1 MNRQGAKRWLASVTK
16 SLIKWIGEKWGK
28 ARSWTVETF
37 PWMTFKLIVAVVYAI
52 LVVGVAFLL
61 IRPER
66 HEAHYVAV
74 RYMDKNTRLSPMHLV
89 PPAAVPPEEIFR
101 LQQEKDVLE
110 GSYLLHPVQAGGVV
124 SAEDVRSW
132 PDIKP
137 DEVVPFEL
145 DTEPDLMLLNR
156 GATVEIWV
164 GDAKVPVRAQVLA
177 IVPSGRRW
185 QVLLRKSDLK
195 EESLGGPK
203 DQRTLR
209 ISALP

>member
-1 MNRQGAKRWLASVTK
+1 M
-16 SLIKWIGEKWGK
+16 
-28 ARSWTVETF
+28 
-37 PWMTFKLIVAVVYAI
+37 PFKLIVAVVYAI
-52 LVVGVAFLL
+52 LVAGVAFLL
-61 IRPER
+61 IRPET

-74 RYMDKNTRLSPMHLV
+74 RDMDKNTRLSPLHLV
-89 PPAAVPPEEIFR
+89 PPAVVPPEAIFR
-101 LQQEKDVLE
+101 LQHEKYVLE
-110 GSYLLHPVQAGGVV
+110 GSYLLHPVKAGEVV
-124 SAEDVRSW
+124 LTTDVRSW

-145 DTEPDLMLLNR
+145 DTEPDLVLLNR
-156 GATVEIWV
+156 CATVEIWV
-164 GDAKVPVRAQVLA
+164 GDAKVPLQAQVLA

-195 EESLGGPK
+195 GGSLGGPK